1 MSAIVSTVKLHLN
14 RRESTFIVPLSIAGT
29 VAVISVLIALIFWRS
44 GSQPG
49 TQGWIQGSQS
59 NPGIV
64 YALAGFLGYLGVAT
78 VATTFPFALTL
89 GATRRAF
96 VAGTLIWDAITAAY
110 VAIILAVLNTIEI
123 ATNHWFAGFYVFDI
137 YVLGGGDTLRL
148 LLIVFLGVLTT
159 LTIGGVF
166 AASWVRF
173 GARGPQLIAAGLIIA
188 LAIAVII
195 LVPQAATIA
204 AAFQLW
210 WLAIAAV
217 VAVTLSG
224 AGTWLLL
231 RPAIVR

>member
-1 MSAIVSTVKLHLN
+1 MSAVVSTVKLHLN
-14 RRESTFIVPLSIAGT
+14 RRSGTFVVPLMIAAT

-44 GSQPG
+44 GSEPG
-49 TQGWIQGSQS
+49 TAGWIEGSQS

-64 YALAGFLGYLGVAT
+64 YALGGFLGYFGVAA

-110 VAIILAVLNTIEI
+110 IAVIFAVLNAIEL
-123 ATNHWFAGFYVFDI
+123 ATNHWFAGFYIFDV

-148 LLIVFLGVLTT
+148 LAIVFLGVLAI

-166 AASWVRF
+166 AAAWVRF
-173 GARGPQLIAAGLIIA
+173 GALGPQVIAAAVIIA
-188 LAIAVII
+188 LAITLII
-195 LVPQAATIA
+195 IVPEIGAIA

-210 WLAIAAV
+210 WLAVAAG
-217 VAVTLSG
+217 VAILLS
-224 AGTWLLL
+224 AIGTWLLL

>member
-1 MSAIVSTVKLHLN
+1 MSAVVSTVKLHLN
-14 RRESTFIVPLSIAGT
+14 RRAETFIVPLSIAGT
-29 VAVISVLIALIFWRS
+29 VAIISVLIALIFWRS

-49 TQGWIQGSQS
+49 SEGWIEGSQS

-64 YALAGFLGYLGVAT
+64 YGLAGFLGYLGVAA

-96 VAGTLIWDAITAAY
+96 VAGTLIWNAITAAY
-110 VAIILAVLNTIEI
+110 VAVILAVLNAIEI
-123 ATNHWFAGFYVFDI
+123 ATDHWFVGFYIFDI

-148 LLIVFLGVLTT
+148 LLIVFLGVLAT
-159 LTIGGVF
+159 LTVGGVF
-166 AASWVRF
+166 AAAWVRF
-173 GARGPQLIAAGLIIA
+173 GALGPQLVAGGVVLA
-188 LAIAVII
+188 LAIVAII
-195 LVPQAATIA
+195 LVPEAAAIA

-217 VAVTLSG
+217 VAIVLS
-224 AGTWLLL
+224 ATGTWLLL